1 MLSSVELPLWF
12 VVILGTLSSVWVLDR
27 LCAPV
32 VRWMLEQRRLR
43 KIDSLNRSL
52 RLTIQP
58 FKLAKRRV
66 LVDRLLAEPE
76 ILHAID
82 EAAKTENA
90 PREKLF
96 KTARRYAHEI
106 IPAFSAAMYFRVGTR
121 IARRISESMYR
132 VRLGYTNN
140 EAMKAIDP
148 NASVVFVINHRS
160 NMDYVLVTYLASA
173 SSALSYAVGE
183 WAQIWLL
190 RDLLR
195 SMGAYFVRRDS
206 RNPLYRK
213 VLSRYVHTAT
223 AAGVVQAVFPEG
235 GLSRDG
241 RLRPPKLGLIS
252 YMVAGFDPKA
262 AKDILF
268 IPVGVNYDRVLEDRN
283 LTAAANLAP
292 GQEPRFKFNP
302 AILIK
307 GLAKTTWRAL
317 RGRYYRNG
325 YACVSFGE
333 PISLRAY
340 LADEGIDFRILPDDR
355 RTAAIEKLGLHLMD
369 HVGRVVPV
377 LPVSLVAT
385 VLLEAGGTPLTEFEL
400 KGRVYDLMARLEQA
414 NAHIH
419 IPRADRSYAIDVGMR
434 MLLMRRLVVADKGV
448 FTAHPGET
456 HILRYYANSIA
467 HLHKGVAVAV
477 RPARALPPEYAPV
490 HRSAAAANA

>member
-1 MLSSVELPLWF
+1 
-12 VVILGTLSSVWVLDR
+12 
-27 LCAPV
+27 
-32 VRWMLEQRRLR
+32 
-43 KIDSLNRSL
+43 
-52 RLTIQP
+52 
-58 FKLAKRRV
+58 
-66 LVDRLLAEPE
+66 
-76 ILHAID
+76 
-82 EAAKTENA
+82 
-90 PREKLF
+90 
-96 KTARRYAHEI
+96 
-106 IPAFSAAMYFRVGTR
+106 
-121 IARRISESMYR
+121 
-132 VRLGYTNN
+132 
-140 EAMKAIDP
+140 
-148 NASVVFVINHRS
+148 
-160 NMDYVLVTYLASA
+160 
-173 SSALSYAVGE
+173 
-183 WAQIWLL
+183 LL

-340 LADEGIDFRILPDDR
+340 LAAEGIDFRILPDDR